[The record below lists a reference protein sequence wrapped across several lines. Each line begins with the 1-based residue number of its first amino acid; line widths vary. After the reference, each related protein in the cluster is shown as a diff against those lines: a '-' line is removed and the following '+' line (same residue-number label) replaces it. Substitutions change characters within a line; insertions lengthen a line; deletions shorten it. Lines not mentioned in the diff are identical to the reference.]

1 MAGKTYIKTS
11 ADTWAKI
18 KKIYLK
24 TGGQTWTAVRKAYIK
39 TGTGAWR
46 KVYDTASNKP
56 FLRNND
62 FPRIRLNSF
71 RSAGYIEAPPVQM
84 MGPSTGYSNG
94 WPLGAIGTYLYGANA
109 DDLSNYVSGNGSNIT
124 YTYNWYWNESGNQ
137 NDDTEWEGLV
147 NSGSDRDLFQNTSTY
162 LGAGD
167 GYYFDRNFLT
177 FKVNATNSAGTLSAS
192 SPQVYIVRQRPTGS
206 ITMVDDG
213 NASINTQ
220 MSANITYSDNW
231 YNATDT
237 TESYV
242 EWFAVDNL
250 SDSLT
255 TSNRVQIDYLNS
267 YISTGTTTKSAT
279 SYHTPT
285 IQNKYYV
292 ARLTLNN
299 SNTLP
304 AKYNG
309 SIINVSGFTPN
320 SAFTSQ
326 ANKTAKTATANGPFN
341 LTNGTKT
348 GRYYDVAS
356 STWRRY
362 VSVDI
367 GQSTS
372 ADRYEVQI
380 EGQYEGSQGSYTFS
394 SASWVVLQTLSVAPY
409 VLESSRI
416 GGTLTMPSVSALN
429 YLNYR
434 FTARSRNGTSL
445 NGAAYSNNGTSTSYQ
460 YVSAASVAPSAP
472 SISNIATSTDFQGS
486 FVTFTNYM
494 ASTGSNEISYYTY
507 SVDNGSNFQQ
517 PTNGFIN
524 ANEGK
529 IYVTAGSTVNL
540 RIRATNLDGET
551 SASSNLL
558 SITAASVPGVP
569 TSVVVKSFNSLQGTI
584 FLTAGANT
592 QSVQGYLEYDSFTTF
607 DYIDGYVNVSANNAG
622 KIQLSGANSATRTY
636 TAGVRPFS
644 GQNLSGGSGAIS
656 TITTKVLNGSDNMQV
671 SLGTITRPSDRTI
684 SLSWTLS
691 AGAPTHYIC
700 RLYNYTSGFLIS
712 TKTISSS
719 STSISFNSSDGVQY
733 STIYYIAVQPQYQYT
748 SSVTYEDNNYTS
760 GNINSGA
767 NVTAPTS
774 TSIVSM
780 ARLDNSTVRAY
791 IGSSGGS
798 GPYYQLY
805 WINSSTAP
813 STTNYDA
820 ASTTSTVM
828 EDYSFANGITY
839 YFYIRSSNENL
850 GNTITGGTAT
860 SGTYSDYGPTTGA
873 ASYTFASPTGGTAS
887 VNGSSSV
894 GSTLTLTLGAP
905 SASPSADGVTWVW
918 RVNDGG
924 TGGNSYTGGSI
935 LQNGGTTFV
944 IPQYLYGSVSSVGYL
959 IRAEVTW
966 NNGVGS
972 QSANSTSTAVTA
984 AGVAP
989 SGGAV
994 TLTPSGTQMAGTTI
1008 SANVTAMSG
1017 TATITYA
1024 TTLRKKTGSPP
1035 TSKTDGTEVAS
1046 GTGTGNGVATHV
1058 ITASEASGTPDQFR
1072 AFTTGTNSFG
1082 NSVVSSNTVVSTP
1095 YVATQYTVTWNANG
1109 GTGGTT
1115 TTLDAG
1121 SAHTAPAVTRSGFTL
1136 SNWRNPQTGGDPI
1149 FVSAGG
1155 TYTPTANITFWAQ
1168 WTAVTV
1174 SAPSGG
1180 TATST
1185 PSTGTAGTTTYV
1197 GSTSGW
1203 SGSPTSYTYS
1213 WQYFSQSSFSW
1224 VQYSSGTNFSPPAGI
1239 NSSYPNYGWQLSVGA
1254 TNSGG
1259 TTYATTSITVNN
1271 PSAGVTAPG
1280 APTIGSVSGSGSVS
1294 WTAPTSGGTV
1304 ASYEIEFYTA
1314 SNGSGSGAAGPYY
1327 VTGISSS
1334 PYQLTS
1340 PYGGTGANW
1349 ARARVLARNSGGASS
1364 YSGWA
1369 PSETTYA

>member
-1 MAGKTYIKTS
+1 MPGKSYIKIDSTNW
-11 ADTWAKI
+11 DRI
-18 KKIYLK
+18 KKMYVK
-24 TGGQTWTAVRKAYIK
+24 TGGQTWTAIRKAYVK
-39 TGTGAWR
+39 TNDGWK
-46 KVYDTASNKP
+46 KVFDTASNRP
-56 FLRNND
+56 FIFNND
-62 FPRIRLNSF
+62 IPKIRLNTF
-71 RSAGYIEAPPVQM
+71 RTDSPYNPTGTIDDPVNPVVEAPPVQQ
-84 MGPSTGYSNG
+84 MGPSWTSPTYG
-94 WPLGAIGTYLYGANA
+94 WPYESLGRHLWGYDG
-109 DDLSNYVSGNGSNIT
+109 DWRSGNGSAMT
-124 YTYNWYWNESGNQ
+124 FVYSWLYNLSGNR
-137 NDDTEWEGLV
+137 NDNVIEL
-147 NSGSDRDLFQNTSTY
+147 NATSTTGRTDMLTNLSSH
-162 LGAGD
+162 LGQSDGD
-167 GYYFDRNFLT
+167 YFDRNFLT
-177 FKVNATNSAGTLSAS
+177 FRVTATNSAGSAS
-192 SPQVYIVRQRPTGS
+192 FESAQVYIVRERPSGTA
-206 ITMVDDG
+206 TMIDADT
-213 NASINTQ
+213 ASINST
-220 MSANITYSDNW
+220 MSATFTYSNNW
-231 YNATDT
+231 YNKTDT
-237 TESYV
+237 ANSYV

-250 SDSLT
+250 TDTLT
-255 TSNRVQIDYLNS
+255 TSNRVQIEYLNTFS
-267 YISTGTTTKSAT
+267 TTGTTTKSAT
-279 SYHTPT
+279 TLHTPT
-285 IQNKYYV
+285 ISNKFYIV
-292 ARLTLNN
+292 RTTLNN

-304 AKYNG
+304 AKYAG
-309 SIINVSGFTPN
+309 SVINIVGFTPN
-320 SAFTSQ
+320 SAFTAT

-394 SASWVVLQTLSVAPY
+394 SSSWVVLQTLSVAPY

-445 NGAAYSNNGTSTSYQ
+445 NGAAYSNNGTSTSFQ
-460 YVSAASVAPSAP
+460 YVSAATVAPSAP

-507 SVDNGSNFQQ
+507 SVDNGSSFQQ
-517 PTNGFIN
+517 PTSGFIN
-524 ANEGK
+524 DNEGK
-529 IYVTAGSTVNL
+529 VYVTAGSTVNL

-558 SITAASVPGVP
+558 SITAAVVPAVP
-569 TSVVVKSFNSLQGTI
+569 TSVVVKSFISLQGTI

-592 QSVQGYLEYDSFTTF
+592 QSVQGYLEYDSFSAT
-607 DYIDGYVNVSANNAG
+607 DYLDGYVNVSPSSAG
-622 KIQLSGANSATRTY
+622 KIQLSGANSATRSY

-656 TITTKVLNGSDNMQV
+656 TITTKVLNGSDSMTIN
-671 SLGTITRPSDRTI
+671 LGTASRPSDRTI
-684 SLSWTLS
+684 SVSWTVA
-691 AGAPTHYIC
+691 AGAPTHYVC
-700 RLYNYTSGFLIS
+700 RLYNYTSGSLIS
-712 TKTISSS
+712 TKTIAAP
-719 STSISFNSSDGVQY
+719 TTTVSFNSSDGVVY
-733 STIYYIAVQPQYQYT
+733 STLYYIAVQPQYQYT
-748 SSVTYEDNNYTS
+748 SSVTYENFIYTS
-760 GNINSGA
+760 NNVNSGA

-780 ARLDNSTVRAY
+780 ARLDNTTVRAY

-805 WINSSTAP
+805 WQSGSTAP

-820 ASTTSTVM
+820 ASNTSTVM
-828 EDYSFANGITY
+828 EDFSFANGITY
-839 YFYIRSSNENL
+839 YFYIRSSSENL
-850 GNTITGGTAT
+850 GNTIIGGTAT
-860 SGTYSDYGPTTGA
+860 AGTYSDYGPATGA
-873 ASYTFASPTGGTAS
+873 ASYSFASPTGGTAS
-887 VNGSSSV
+887 VTGSSSV
-894 GSTLTLTLGAP
+894 GSTLTLSLGAP
-905 SASPSADGVTWVW
+905 SASPLADGITIVW

-972 QSANSTSTAVTA
+972 QSANSTSTAVTSS
-984 AGVAP
+984 GVAP

-1017 TATITYA
+1017 TATITYL
-1024 TTLRKKTGSPP
+1024 TTIRKKTGSAP
-1035 TSKTDGTEVAS
+1035 TSKTDGSEVSS

-1058 ITASEASGTPDQFR
+1058 ITDGEAAGTPDQFR

-1082 NSVVSSNTVVSTP
+1082 NSVVSSNTIVSTP
-1095 YVATQYTVTWNANG
+1095 YVAPVVT
-1109 GTGGTT
+1109 
-1115 TTLDAG
+1115 
-1121 SAHTAPAVTRSGFTL
+1121 
-1136 SNWRNPQTGGDPI
+1136 
-1149 FVSAGG
+1149 
-1155 TYTPTANITFWAQ
+1155 
-1168 WTAVTV
+1168 
-1174 SAPSGG
+1174 PSGG

-1185 PSTGTAGTTTYV
+1185 PSTGTAGTTTYQA
-1197 GSTSGW
+1197 STSGW

-1224 VQYSSGTNFSPPAGI
+1224 VQYTTGTNFSPPSNI
-1239 NSSYPNYGWQLSVGA
+1239 NSLYPNYGWQLSVGA
-1254 TNSGG
+1254 TNSAG
-1259 TTYATTSITVNN
+1259 TGYATTSITVNT

-1280 APTIGSVSGSGSVS
+1280 APTILAVSGSGSVS
-1294 WTAPTSGGTV
+1294 WNAPTTGGAV

-1314 SNGSGSGAAGPYY
+1314 SNGSGSNAAGPYY
-1327 VTGISSS
+1327 STGIGSS
-1334 PYQLTS
+1334 PSQLPS
-1340 PYGGTGANW
+1340 PYGGTNANW

-1364 YSGWA
+1364 YSAWA
-1369 PSETTYA
+1369 PSATTYA